1 MREEEKSE
9 GQGFARS
16 RGRPHPVEKLHNP
29 QRYRGPPRRVR
40 PGWPNFANLRPYLH
54 PMRLPSTFRAALIAP
69 CSAVLLTLALPGA
82 AQQPSIPHVV
92 LASPDAGDLW
102 ARAAW
107 HEEHTGKTMHGEV
120 VEAAADVIAGGEHTE
135 EEGWD
140 VWRMQITLPGAP
152 GIGIYF
158 DRFHIPVGGELRICT
173 PDGAFS
179 RPYCTGPHGA
189 EENDPHGLWLSDE
202 LPGDAALIEYRQ
214 PLGCTGTPE
223 LGISGVAYYFRFLYF
238 EGEYNLAGDPERGSE
253 ACQVDVNCPE
263 GLEWQC
269 QRDAVVRLSITMQGA
284 TYLCSGAMVNNA
296 AQDCRQ
302 LLLSSHHC
310 ADAMGS
316 GDWALMKVRYTYEY
330 FECDGTSSFNSRQK
344 TGVLPITSSDDMVN
358 GSIDGSDFLLME
370 VEDPIQANWNPFY
383 AGWDA
388 TGITSPSGVGI
399 HHPSG
404 DRKKISTY
412 TSQLSSS
419 NAYAPGAHWRVVWAA
434 TETNHGVTEGGSSGS
449 PIFNPSRRI
458 VGTLTGGSSMCA
470 TPTAPDFYGKFSY
483 HWDGNNPIPVAQR
496 LKAFLDPANSGIEV
510 LDGSYVGTGTLPCE
524 GSATCIPAGLPGD
537 ATWTSGRWL
546 ALPNPARG
554 TLHLRLLD
562 ADLPPSPLTSL
573 RIFDAAGR
581 PITTHPIPAAAA
593 LATSHPLD
601 LSAYPPG
608 LYFLTVTTA
617 SGATA
622 TVRFVVE

>member
-1 MREEEKSE
+1 
-9 GQGFARS
+9 
-16 RGRPHPVEKLHNP
+16 
-29 QRYRGPPRRVR
+29 
-40 PGWPNFANLRPYLH
+40 
-54 PMRLPSTFRAALIAP
+54 MRLLNSVRAAAT
-69 CSAVLLTLALPGA
+69 AVLFLCA
-82 AQQPSIPHVV
+82 AGTAWATVPRIEFT
-92 LASPDAGDLW
+92 SPDASQLW

-120 VEAAADVIAGGEHTE
+120 VAGTADVLVDGVWTE
-135 EEGWD
+135 EDGWD
-140 VWRMQITLPGAP
+140 VWRLEIAVPGAP
-152 GIGIYF
+152 GIGVYF
-158 DRFHIPVGGELRICT
+158 DRFHIPVGGELRLRT

-179 RPYCTGPHGA
+179 RSYLTGPHGP
-189 EENDPHGLWLSDE
+189 EENDPHGTWLSDE

-214 PLGCTGTPE
+214 PIGCTGTPE
-223 LGISGVAYYFRFLYF
+223 LGISGLAYYFRFLYF

-253 ACQVDVNCPE
+253 ACQVDINCPE
-263 GLEWQC
+263 GQDWQC

-296 AQDCRQ
+296 EQDCRQ

-310 ADAMGS
+310 ADAMGA

-344 TGVLPITSSDDMVN
+344 TGVLPLTSSDDMVN

-370 VEDPIQANWNPFY
+370 VEDAIAADWNPFY

-388 TGITSPSGVGI
+388 TGVTSPSGVGI

-412 TSQLSSS
+412 TQQLSSS

-449 PIFNPSRRI
+449 PIFNPARRI

-483 HWDGNNPIPVAQR
+483 HWDGNNPIPVAER
-496 LKAFLDPANSGIEV
+496 LKAFLDPANSGLEV

-524 GSATCIPAGLPGD
+524 GSSTCIPAGLPGD
-537 ATWTSGRWL
+537 VVWTSGQWL
-546 ALPNPARG
+546 AVPNPASASASG
-554 TLHLRLLD
+554 SLELRLLTSGTGPL
-562 ADLPPSPLTSL
+562 AGLAPSPLTGL

-581 PITTHPIPAAAA
+581 PLRDLPIAASAA
-593 LATSHPLD
+593 LATVHAVD
-601 LSAYPPG
+601 LTGLPAG
-608 LYFLTVTTA
+608 LYFLTLTTA

-622 TVRFVVE
+622 TVRFVLE

>member
-1 MREEEKSE
+1 
-9 GQGFARS
+9 
-16 RGRPHPVEKLHNP
+16 
-29 QRYRGPPRRVR
+29 
-40 PGWPNFANLRPYLH
+40 
-54 PMRLPSTFRAALIAP
+54 MRLLNSLRAAATALLFFSAAP
-69 CSAVLLTLALPGA
+69 AVWATVPR
-82 AQQPSIPHVV
+82 IEFT
-92 LASPDAGDLW
+92 SPDASQLW

-120 VEAAADVIAGGEHTE
+120 VAGTADVLADGVRTE
-135 EEGWD
+135 EDGWD
-140 VWRMQITLPGAP
+140 VWRLEIAVPGAP
-152 GIGIYF
+152 GIGVYF
-158 DRFHIPVGGELRICT
+158 DRFHIPVGGELRLRT

-179 RPYCTGPHGA
+179 RPYLTGPHGP
-189 EENDPHGLWLSDE
+189 EENDPHGTWLSDE

-214 PLGCTGTPE
+214 PIGCTGTPE
-223 LGISGVAYYFRFLYF
+223 LGISGLAYYFRFLYF

-263 GLEWQC
+263 GQDWQC

-284 TYLCSGAMVNNA
+284 TYLCSGAMVNNV

-310 ADAMGS
+310 ADAMGA

-344 TGVLPITSSDDMVN
+344 TGVLPLTSSDDMVN
-358 GSIDGSDFLLME
+358 GQIDGSDFLLME
-370 VEDPIQANWNPFY
+370 VEDPIAADWNPFY

-388 TGITSPSGVGI
+388 TGVTSPSGVGI

-412 TSQLSSS
+412 TQQLSSS

-449 PIFNPSRRI
+449 PIFNPAHRI

-483 HWDGNNPIPVAQR
+483 HWDGNNPIPVAER
-496 LKAFLDPANSGIEV
+496 LKAFLDPANSGLEV
-510 LDGSYVGTGTLPCE
+510 LDGSYVSIGTLPCE
-524 GSATCIPAGLPGD
+524 GSSTCIPAGLPGD
-537 ATWTSGRWL
+537 VVWTSGQWL
-546 ALPNPARG
+546 AVPNPASASASG
-554 TLHLRLLD
+554 SAGSGSLELRLLN
-562 ADLPPSPLTSL
+562 ASSGTGPHAGLAPSPLTGL

-581 PITTHPIPAAAA
+581 PLRDLPIAASAA
-593 LATSHPLD
+593 LATVHPVD
-601 LSAYPPG
+601 LTGLPAG
-608 LYFLTVTTA
+608 LYFLTLTTA

-622 TVRFVVE
+622 TVRFVLE